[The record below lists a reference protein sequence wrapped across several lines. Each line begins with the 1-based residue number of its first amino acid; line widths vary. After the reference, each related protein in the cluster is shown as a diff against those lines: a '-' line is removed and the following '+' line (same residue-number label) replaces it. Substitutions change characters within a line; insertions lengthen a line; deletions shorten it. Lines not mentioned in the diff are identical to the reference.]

1 MLLKELKNAK
11 GAIIN
16 FLFLAFYLIYF
27 GRAEIGSS
35 KTAYLIVGVFAILA
49 FFVNQFVRFKSGDTK
64 PKKRDKAEII
74 TLIVFGVIF
83 GLIVILANYAMYLPL
98 IMWQRVTIIVLLF
111 CASFVVFIDIFLFV
125 ENILSQI
132 ELRKE
137 GEPCKP
143 QIWFVVFFV
152 LLAGIYLTVFYLCS
166 YPGQICSDSL
176 NQIKQV
182 LYGDY
187 SNHHPVYQTWLIG
200 LFMNIGMNWFSDIND
215 AVATYTVFQVLFI
228 SACTSFMLTTMI
240 QAGSKRI
247 FTIAWLVWFMLTPCH
262 IIFSFTLWKDSI
274 YGAVVCLFTVALFRI
289 IKNIGKNQMVNYILL
304 SLSGVG
310 FNLLRSN
317 GMPAFL
323 LLLVILPIIFF
334 AKKANRKPSEEKNK
348 KSMIIL
354 CCLGALF
361 IAIILKYPFLKAKNI
376 PQADTIEML
385 SIPVQQ
391 VTRVASEKHLTAKER
406 AVMDR
411 IGNIEMM
418 VERYNPRIY
427 DYARDVIRYNGH
439 QEYIAEHPIECFNL
453 WLSVVSRHPF
463 IAMEAWIDQTSGY
476 WNPGT
481 YYWMKWWD
489 GVCEEEGLCLIVKN
503 PGFNDF
509 FHNYVRAFT
518 DDNSVLILTYNV
530 GLHMWLIIFSV
541 AYCIYKKRK
550 DYIFA
555 LPALCLLGTLLIAT
569 LMHDEF
575 RFGYPFYTCLPIIV
589 FSCLGYR
596 KATSDETKAAAEGAG
611 ETETE
616 PESLKESMK
625 KNVSKL
631 WEKTKAKIDAKIGA
645 SADADSVNSNSKTA
659 AGGDQKTAAKPA
671 AEVAQKP
678 KSKIDADPDLI
689 ED

>member
-49 FFVNQFVRFKSGDTK
+49 FFVNRFLRFKSGDAK
-64 PKKRDKAEII
+64 PKKRDKTETI
-74 TLIVFGVIF
+74 TLIVFGVLF

-111 CASFVVFIDIFLFV
+111 CSSFVVFIDIFLFA

-143 QIWFVVFFV
+143 WIWFAVFFV
-152 LLAGIYLTVFYLCS
+152 LLAGVYLTIFYLCS

-182 LYGDY
+182 LTGDY

-200 LFMNIGMNWFSDIND
+200 LFMNIGMNWFNDIND

-240 QAGSKRI
+240 QAGSRRI

-289 IKNIGKNQMVNYILL
+289 IKNIGKSQLSNYILL
-304 SLSGVG
+304 SLSAVG

-317 GMPAFL
+317 GMPAFI
-323 LLLVILPIIFF
+323 LLLVILPVIFF
-334 AKKANRKPSEEKNK
+334 AKKANRKPGEEK
-348 KSMIIL
+348 KSTIIL
-354 CCLGALF
+354 CCLGAL
-361 IAIILKYPFLKAKNI
+361 IVAVILKYPFLKAKNI

-391 VTRVASEKHLTAKER
+391 ITRIACEHHLTAKER

-411 IGNIEMM
+411 IGNIEAM

-427 DYARDVIRYNGH
+427 DYARDVIRYNGN
-439 QEYIAEHPIECFNL
+439 QDYIKEHPVECFNL

-463 IAMEAWIDQTSGY
+463 IALEAWIDQTSGY
-476 WNPGT
+476 WNPGS

-489 GVCEEEGLCLIVKN
+489 GVCEEEGLCLIVRSPN
-503 PGFNDF
+503 FNDF

-518 DDNSVLILTYNV
+518 DDNSILILSYNV
-530 GLHMWLIIFSV
+530 GFHMWLIIFSV

-555 LPALCLLGTLLIAT
+555 LPAICLLGTLLIAT

-575 RFGYPFYTCLPIIV
+575 RFGYAFYTCLPIIV
-589 FSCLGYR
+589 FSCLGY
-596 KATSDETKAAAEGAG
+596 TNAAAPADKELK
-611 ETETE
+611 TEEAKAE
-616 PESLKESMK
+616 P
-625 KNVSKL
+625 
-631 WEKTKAKIDAKIGA
+631 KAKSKAG
-645 SADADSVNSNSKTA
+645 SKTES
-659 AGGDQKTAAKPA
+659 KS
-671 AEVAQKP
+671 EVVK
-678 KSKIDADPDLI
+678 
-689 ED
+689 